1 VYRRGKLIFHG
12 HDHCNILLAPDLKE
26 EHFFFGSNSGT
37 ESILKNTD
45 GKKKKKEAAFYNT
58 GNQFCYWEIIIVI
71 AERVLIHYLI
81 QLMPYHLQELASLHC
96 IYCDCSQ

>member
-1 VYRRGKLIFHG
+1 MERRR
-12 HDHCNILLAPDLKE
+12 
-26 EHFFFGSNSGT
+26 
-37 ESILKNTD
+37 
-45 GKKKKKEAAFYNT
+45 KKKLHFTILETNF
-58 GNQFCYWEIIIVI
+58 GYWEIIIVI